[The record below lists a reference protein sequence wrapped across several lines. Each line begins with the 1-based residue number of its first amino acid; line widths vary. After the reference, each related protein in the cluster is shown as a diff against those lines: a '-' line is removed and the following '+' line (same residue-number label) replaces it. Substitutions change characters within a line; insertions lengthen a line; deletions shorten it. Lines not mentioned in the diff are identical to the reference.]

1 MEFVKFYMEFQD
13 SERNFSQKFEV
24 MSEIDEDELLN
35 ETRYTDVRSTVDSE
49 EDIGKASPKPM
60 EMARKVQRTDVELT
74 KVNDENSS
82 HNRDWPVSRNV
93 EVFKTPRTMER
104 IKMSTL
110 ISTNNSIQRR
120 SVYTRKCRSNAG
132 LSEDSMS
139 PDSQKVE
146 SLSGK
151 MEKHTNSVRR
161 VRFSDSF
168 DDEAFYEARDTLDE
182 VPITETKSEDKFENA
197 REESVA
203 ESTNTASPLEDLKPL
218 ISSSLK
224 RLNLDESS
232 IHNKENSNNNGIL
245 SSVVKAVRHAFKNL
259 AGDKSPK
266 CLKTQQTVLSTH
278 ISTNSTP
285 IVSSLSN
292 KRSRDIE
299 TQEVAA
305 CSPIVKRLRA
315 WPKIRGRPPISRM
328 RHETLTTSR
337 EISSNTQGINQGYL
351 KADDTVSPIP
361 SVAHKSTQTK

>member
-1 MEFVKFYMEFQD
+1 
-13 SERNFSQKFEV
+13 

-197 REESVA
+197 REESGNSKETMNSQQEIGSSRVVMVLVA